1 MSMRIHACRP
11 SLAAGGSESSRR
23 HNKFKSAGR
32 AKLCVPMRRPWRYS
46 SKKRDGPS
54 AWGSDAAKR
63 GVGVRV
69 TRGRGGAAAAGSGWG
84 GRTEHGGRGGSWDEC
99 AWQARRASAGRQS
112 ASARFVPPL
121 FADRTSLRL
130 ILSRRAPA
138 VVADAAAR
146 AQGHLA
152 RRGDLQWG
160 DRARRQ
166 LSPRAL
172 GSTVDAGSV
181 SSKHACTPRAA
192 HLSELGPPGPAS
204 APERTPVPWA
214 AWLGRHGIAERTHK
228 PRPINAR
235 PSLEWGQLGAPLGLL
250 STCVRSLSMKSVN
263 ASTVSP
269 VSGALPTSASSTS
282 TSIGLNGSSNV
293 LHELDAASTSI
304 GLKPLVQSSTPPS
317 PGAAVGMGWG
327 CQVPA
332 LAPARRSQLRRLS
345 LAPTVIPQPCQCAL
359 NMARGRAATHHEAG
373 QRADL
378 EYR

>member
-1 MSMRIHACRP
+1 MPHARGGASCGRCAAPMSMRIHACRP

-54 AWGSDAAKR
+54 AWASDAAKR

-69 TRGRGGAAAAGSGWG
+69 TRGRGGAAAEGLG
-84 GRTEHGGRGGSWDEC
+84 GEGGPSTEGEGGSWDEC
-99 AWQARRASAGRQS
+99 AWQAGRASAGRPS

-130 ILSRRAPA
+130 ILSRRPPA

-146 AQGHLA
+146 TQGHLA

-214 AWLGRHGIAERTHK
+214 AWLGRHGIAEG
-228 PRPINAR
+228 AR
-235 PSLEWGQLGAPLGLL
+235 KSQGLKMRAL
-250 STCVRSLSMKSVN
+250 LWCGGSWAHRLDCCR
-263 ASTVSP
+263 P
-269 VSGALPTSASSTS
+269 VSGA
-282 TSIGLNGSSNV
+282 
-293 LHELDAASTSI
+293 
-304 GLKPLVQSSTPPS
+304 
-317 PGAAVGMGWG
+317 
-327 CQVPA
+327 C
-332 LAPARRSQLRRLS
+332 R
-345 LAPTVIPQPCQCAL
+345 
-359 NMARGRAATHHEAG
+359 
-373 QRADL
+373 
-378 EYR
+378 